1 MPRFANLLM
10 MLPVLAMVA
19 PIVSTRADNVQNPQ
33 VAMIARNSLEIGLS
47 TKSEPAPRPPGNALK
62 SGTPGVEILS
72 DEYPELSGPNGSEH
86 NQLGAPHKLSR
97 DPNAPLPEIGR
108 DLQVLPEPVR
118 AMRQK
123 LIDAARSG
131 DIERLRPLLSPETMP
146 TRLSLSDYNDDPIGF
161 LKSLSGDDEG
171 REILAIMVDLLETG
185 YVHIKTGTP
194 EETYVWPYFYG
205 FPLDRL
211 SPSQQ
216 VEMFQIVTAGDFED
230 MKKAGGYIFYSI
242 GIAPDG
248 SWRFFSTD
256 E

>member
-10 MLPVLAMVA
+10 ILPILVMVA
-19 PIVSTRADNVQNPQ
+19 PIVSVRADNLQNPQ
-33 VAMIARNSLEIGLS
+33 LAMIAPYSAEISFSAKGELG
-47 TKSEPAPRPPGNALK
+47 PRSNINPLR

-72 DEYPELSGPNGSEH
+72 DDHLELSGSEGL
-86 NQLGAPHKLSR
+86 QRDQSGTGQKPLR

-108 DLQVLPEPVR
+108 DLQALPESVR

-161 LKSLSGDDEG
+161 LKSLSGDDDG

-211 SPSQQ
+211 TPSQQ